1 MKKRIIG
8 KLITLLIAGVLIFC
22 LMPVSGGWD
31 KKKVTVIVEKNKMMS
46 AGNTDHDSDVISR
59 ENADM
64 AVKKSETVKVKAK
77 ADGTVTQIKVSE
89 WLQNNSLNKT
99 VTDVSTLDNIKNTEG
114 NEEFTRN
121 GDTIIWENYGENISY
136 EGTSDKE
143 LPVSV
148 RVRYFLEGREVSP
161 EEMAGQTGNVKIR
174 FEYTNHTEQT
184 VLVDGKEVQ
193 SAVPF
198 IMCSMLYLPSDI
210 FSNVEVENGSVMES
224 QEQSIVLGY
233 CIPGISDYFDF
244 ASYEPT
250 EEIEFEDFMEVTAYA
265 KEFELEFT
273 ATVAAVGLLDELELE
288 DLEDIDEMIDD
299 MKELEKGTNELCDGT
314 DKLYDGVKELKGG
327 ISEYMDAVDAVN
339 NGVGEIENG
348 VAKLAENNDA
358 LKEGSA
364 ALSKGLA
371 ELNTVLNGL
380 ELPENIDMSQITD
393 AVIQFHKDAAILSGE
408 LAALQTAIEEA
419 KQVTELSE
427 EYKRAVEKQVSAA
440 EILLGEMN
448 IEELV
453 LNANAL
459 AKTQADEQAKEQAKN
474 AASQALSGS
483 FENSGLSEDEIA
495 ALKSQIET
503 AFFEAVDGN
512 VSVNI
517 DVSSATEE
525 LSGKVEEVKAVL
537 TAMPELN
544 IPDVVIDDSA
554 IQAVIADMNVQLEKI
569 SAAQT
574 QFSGMVTELSA
585 LRPMLLQL
593 KGAVGQMDTGAKALS
608 EGVTAYTGGVMQL
621 LEGVKALHE
630 GTGELASVRGE
641 LGDGFNE
648 LCDGVNKLRDGVREF
663 RDEGISELTKFA
675 GEELRNLLNSL
686 RASKALN
693 DTYNNFAGIAEGME
707 GDVIFII
714 ETEGIEK

>member
-8 KLITLLIAGVLIFC
+8 KLITLLIAGVVIIC
-22 LMPVSGGWD
+22 LMLISGGQ
-31 KKKVTVIVEKNKMMS
+31 KEKNVTVIVEKNKIVS
-46 AGNTDHDSDVISR
+46 AGNKDNDSNVISR
-59 ENADM
+59 ENADGT
-64 AVKKSETVKVKAK
+64 VKKSETVKVKAN

-99 VTDVSTLDNIKNTEG
+99 ITDYSALENIKNTEG
-114 NEEFTRN
+114 DEEFTRN
-121 GDTIIWENYGENISY
+121 SDGTIIWENHGENISY

-148 RVRYFLEGREVSP
+148 KIRYFLEGREVSP
-161 EEMAGQTGNVKIR
+161 EEIAGQTGNVKIR

-184 VLVDGKEVQ
+184 VLVDGRKVQ
-193 SAVPF
+193 SVVPF
-198 IMCSMLYLPSDI
+198 VMCSMLYLPSDI

-224 QEQSIVLGY
+224 QEQTIVLGY

-250 EEIEFEDFMEVTAYA
+250 EEIEFEDFVEVSAYA
-265 KEFELEFT
+265 REFELEFT

-327 ISEYMDAVDAVN
+327 INEYMDAVDAVN

-358 LKEGSA
+358 LKDGSA
-364 ALSKGLA
+364 ALSKGLT
-371 ELNTVLNGL
+371 ELNTVLSSL
-380 ELPENIDMSQITD
+380 ELPENADMSGISD
-393 AVIQFHKDAAILSGE
+393 VVIQLNKDAAILSSE
-408 LAALQTAIEEA
+408 LAKIQTSVEEA
-419 KQVTELSE
+419 KQV
-427 EYKRAVEKQVSAA
+427 K
-440 EILLGEMN
+440 
-448 IEELV
+448 ELV
-453 LNANAL
+453 FDANAI
-459 AKTQADEQAKEQAKN
+459 AKEQADQQAKEQAKN
-474 AASQALSGS
+474 AARQALSVS
-483 FENSGLSEDEIA
+483 FENSGLSEEEIE
-495 ALKSQIET
+495 ALKSQIES
-503 AFFEAVDGN
+503 AFFEAVDSS

-517 DVSSATEE
+517 DIS
-525 LSGKVEEVKAVL
+525 
-537 TAMPELN
+537 

-574 QFSGMVTELSA
+574 LLSGTVTELSA
-585 LRPMLLQL
+585 LHPMLLQL
-593 KGAVGQMDTGAKALS
+593 KGAAAQMDDGAKALS
-608 EGVTAYTGGVMQL
+608 EGVVAYTGGVSQL
-621 LEGVKALHE
+621 LEGVKVLHE
-630 GTGELASVRGE
+630 GTGELASMRSE
-641 LGDGFNE
+641 LGDGLNE
-648 LCDGVNKLRDGVREF
+648 LCDGVNELRDGVREF

-707 GDVIFII
+707 GDVVFII
-714 ETEGIEK
+714 ETDGIEK